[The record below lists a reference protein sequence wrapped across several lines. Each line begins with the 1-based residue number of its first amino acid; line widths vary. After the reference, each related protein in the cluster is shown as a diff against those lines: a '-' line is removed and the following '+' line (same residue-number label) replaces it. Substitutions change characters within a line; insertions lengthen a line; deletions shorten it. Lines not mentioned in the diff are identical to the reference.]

1 MRFVFAGGFFCP
13 ATISNLL
20 SPSIFARAQL
30 KLLRFSEEDESLS
43 CVASFG
49 HKHEVLSLAACP
61 TAPSLAA
68 TVYNDVATQ
77 RGAVW
82 RMPPVSFSGGTSSSL
97 EPAAADLELIA
108 QLPSSIDEE
117 DKNASRA
124 GLECVAWA
132 ASGQPRLVSASRSS
146 IREVTI
152 REGGGSSSSLSRSLE
167 TGPSVGL
174 STFRGVSASNVGAI
188 AWDPHHANEVAAA
201 VDGSVLCFDLR
212 LCERTHVVE
221 RAVLGDDGAGAG
233 LCVRALS
240 YNPNKPWF
248 IATGGDDFRVRCWD
262 LRKANGGPVKTL
274 EGHSH
279 WVTGV
284 AYNPFHDQLLLSC
297 GSDAQTNLWRVSSIS
312 SAPLLELDEAEGG
325 EVSGAGEGASGDGQS
340 APGTSELQPA
350 RHRAEPRLAADAA
363 LRVQRD
369 NGESVCA
376 IAWSMRTAWV
386 YASLS
391 YDGKVIVSQ
400 VPSAE
405 KYKILL

>member
-1 MRFVFAGGFFCP
+1 M
-13 ATISNLL
+13 
-20 SPSIFARAQL
+20 
-30 KLLRFSEEDESLS
+30 
-43 CVASFG
+43 ASFG

-61 TAPSLAA
+61 TAPSLVA

-82 RMPPVSFSGGTSSSL
+82 RMPPVSSSGGPSSSL

-108 QLPSSIDEE
+108 QLRSSDEE

-132 ASGQPRLVSASRSS
+132 ASGQPRLVLVSRSS
-146 IREVTI
+146 ICEVSI
-152 REGGGSSSSLSRSLE
+152 REGGGASSSLSRSLE
-167 TGPSVGL
+167 TGPSVGV
-174 STFRGVSASNVGAI
+174 SSFRGVSASNVGAV

-212 LCERTHVVE
+212 SRERSHAVE
-221 RAVLGDDGAGAG
+221 RAVFGNGAAGAG

-262 LRKANGGPVKTL
+262 LRKASGGPVKTL

-284 AYNPFHDQLLLSC
+284 AFNPFHDQLLLSC

-340 APGTSELQPA
+340 APGTSDLQPA
-350 RHRAEPRLAADAA
+350 RHRADAA

-391 YDGKVIVSQ
+391 YDGRVVVSQ